1 LCSIFILIQMTPKSA
16 VAPRMTGNATSRGLS
31 LRGAVFT
38 TGAGLGAGAGV
49 TLECVILGR
58 LPSGHYTVFTST
70 SLHHTVFTSASLDIF
85 DLIWRENDHSF
96 L

>member
-1 LCSIFILIQMTPKSA
+1 MTPKSA

-31 LRGAVFT
+31 LRGALAT
-38 TGAGLGAGAGV
+38 TGAGLGAGTGV

-58 LPSGHYTVFTST
+58 LPGGHHTVVPNA
-70 SLHHTVFTSASLDIF
+70 SLHHAVVPNASLHTF
-85 DLIWRENDHSF
+85 RCREVKIGPGF